1 MYISILSSLV
11 LGTILGRFYKFPIL
25 IPVYALAI
33 ISMLIRSGLKPF
45 GLTTVLI
52 ELIVFILSVQIG
64 YIVGIW
70 ARQIPRIP
78 LFLFSKRFAEQL
90 FSNRISSTN
99 KITIQRKYLK

>member
-64 YIVGIW
+64 YIVVC
-70 ARQIPRIP
+70 
-78 LFLFSKRFAEQL
+78 
-90 FSNRISSTN
+90 SNRVYRWDLGAANTTN
-99 KITIQRKYLK
+99 TFVFV

>member
-1 MYISILSSLV
+1 MYISILSSLI

-33 ISMLIRSGLKPF
+33 ITMLIRSGLKPF

-52 ELIVFILSVQIG
+52 ELIVIIVCVQIG

-70 ARQIPRIP
+70 AQQMPRIP
-78 LFLFSKRFAEQL
+78 LFLFSKRFAEQV
-90 FSNRISSTN
+90 FSNRILPTT